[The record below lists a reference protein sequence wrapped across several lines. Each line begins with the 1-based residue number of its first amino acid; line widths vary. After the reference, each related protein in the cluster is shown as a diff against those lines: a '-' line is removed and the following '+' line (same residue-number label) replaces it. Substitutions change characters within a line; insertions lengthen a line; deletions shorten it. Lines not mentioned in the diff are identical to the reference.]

1 MFGTHLSTC
10 RSCCLF
16 RSFNSS
22 WSYFCSLCCL
32 GSCWMGSFRT
42 LYAVGCIKRNPAKIP
57 KEFLQGVSLSNFI
70 FRLILVFIIWGGI
83 SIGSFFL
90 ARNKSVAM
98 GQLNES
104 NVLFIFIN
112 NFFVYCFL
120 FFGFELYG
128 IPTFVI
134 SVLNSIFL
142 GYKIIPYLCRYFLY
156 YPQILIF
163 VLLEVSAYMLASFIG
178 FSNNSIKKEKLIKLF
193 LTGCFI
199 LFIAALFEHKDLVN
213 LNRIIYENI

>member
-1 MFGTHLSTC
+1 
-10 RSCCLF
+10 
-16 RSFNSS
+16 
-22 WSYFCSLCCL
+22 
-32 GSCWMGSFRT
+32 
-42 LYAVGCIKRNPAKIP
+42 
-57 KEFLQGVSLSNFI
+57 
-70 FRLILVFIIWGGI
+70 
-83 SIGSFFL
+83 
-90 ARNKSVAM
+90 M

-163 VLLEVSAYMLASFIG
+163 ALLEVSAYILASFIG